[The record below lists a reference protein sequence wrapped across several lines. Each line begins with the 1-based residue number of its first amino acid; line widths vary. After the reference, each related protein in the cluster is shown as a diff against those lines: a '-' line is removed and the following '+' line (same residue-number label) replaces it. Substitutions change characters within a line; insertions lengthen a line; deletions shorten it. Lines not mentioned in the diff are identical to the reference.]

1 MKKRGNILICV
12 PNWLGDSIMCMPG
25 VDAFKQV
32 NPDCRVSILVKSG
45 LAGLWEMCPFV
56 DKVQSFDKSAA
67 GTLAAGFWMRKEN
80 FDAAYVFPNSF
91 RSAFIPFFAG
101 IPRRVGSAGHH
112 RAWMLTDVIAQ
123 DRLNSEA
130 HQSGEYFVIL
140 GLEPGDP
147 KDKPVPDLCVPD
159 CAKKTVAELIPDN
172 GTEVVGFIPGAAF
185 GPAKQ
190 WPPECW
196 IELGRQLATKTR
208 ARIMVFGLENER
220 ELCGRVSSALDNALD
235 LSGKTSLAELTALL
249 GRCRVAVCNDS
260 GGMHLA
266 AAVGTQVVAVFG
278 MTDPVKTAPVGPGH
292 TVLAARDVD
301 HKRDIGRDCP
311 DAIAAM
317 RSITPKEVLRAVEAY
332 LPGRN

>member
-1 MKKRGNILICV
+1 MKKPGNILICV

-25 VDAFKQV
+25 VGAFKQV
-32 NPDCRVSILVKSG
+32 NPDCRVSVLVKSG

-56 DKVQSFDKSAA
+56 ERVQSFDKSAV
-67 GTLAAGFWMRKEN
+67 GTLAAGFRMRKEN

-123 DRLNSEA
+123 DRLNREA

-140 GLEPGDP
+140 GLESGGREH
-147 KDKPVPDLCVPD
+147 KPVQDLCVPD

-190 WPPECW
+190 WPPEFW
-196 IELGRQLATKTR
+196 IELGRQLEKKSGSK
-208 ARIMVFGLENER
+208 ILVFGLDNER
-220 ELCGRVSSALDNALD
+220 ELCCRVSSALDNALD
-235 LSGKTSLAELTALL
+235 LSGKTSLAELAALL
-249 GRCRVAVCNDS
+249 GRCSVAVCNDS

-266 AAVGTQVVAVFG
+266 AAVRTPVVAVFG

-292 TVLAARDVD
+292 TVIAASDVD
-301 HKRDIGRDCP
+301 HKRDIGKDSQ
-311 DAIAAM
+311 DAIEAM
-317 RSITPKEVLRAVEAY
+317 RSISPKEVIRAVEAY